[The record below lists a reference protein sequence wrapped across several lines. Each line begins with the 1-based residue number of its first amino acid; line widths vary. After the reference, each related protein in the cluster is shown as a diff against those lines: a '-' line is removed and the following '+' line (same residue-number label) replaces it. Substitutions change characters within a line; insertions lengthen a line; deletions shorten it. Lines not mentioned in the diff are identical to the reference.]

1 LQVVDISVSASLALA
16 ATLGLAAASKVRTL
30 GVFGEQIADYRI
42 VPYGLTRHV
51 ALLVVLAEG
60 LSCLLLLL
68 APTRTIGAVASTVVL
83 VVFLAALFRVWRSG
97 RKISCAC
104 FGGGGRVDTVG
115 AASITR
121 TTALLLFALASF
133 AAPHDQ
139 PRPVHLLLAALMI
152 SLVFVFSELVRLL
165 VELRPMARRLVP
177 SPARADR

>member
-1 LQVVDISVSASLALA
+1 VVYISLSASLALA
-16 ATLGLAAASKVRTL
+16 ATFGLAAASKVRAL
-30 GVFGEQIADYRI
+30 GVFAEQIADYRM
-42 VPYGLTRHV
+42 VPYASTRHV

-68 APTRTIGAVASTVVL
+68 APTRAVGAVASTVVL
-83 VVFLAALFRVWRSG
+83 VVFLGALVRAWRSG

-104 FGGGGRVDTVG
+104 FGGGRVDTVG
-115 AASITR
+115 AASVTR

-139 PRPVHLLLAALMI
+139 PRPLHFLLAALLLL
-152 SLVFVFSELVRLL
+152 LVFVVSELVRLL

-177 SPARADR
+177 AAARADR